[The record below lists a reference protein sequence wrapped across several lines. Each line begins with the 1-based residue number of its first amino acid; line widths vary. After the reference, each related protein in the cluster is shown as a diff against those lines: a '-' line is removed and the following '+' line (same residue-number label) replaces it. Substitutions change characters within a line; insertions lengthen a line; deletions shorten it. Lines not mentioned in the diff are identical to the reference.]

1 MKKER
6 KAEISI
12 DNERLNRELV
22 VSLLTQ
28 MPHDE
33 KLIALQVWNG
43 KLYFGTE
50 RNIYSVKV

>member
-1 MKKER
+1 MKKEP
-6 KAEISI
+6 KVELITE
-12 DNERLNRELV
+12 NERMSRELV

-43 KLYFGTE
+43 KL
-50 RNIYSVKV
+50 